1 MKSENGITL
10 ISLSIT
16 MIILLILGG
25 ISLTVGNNMI
35 EEAQDKKLTSELNMV
50 QHAILEQYAKYK
62 TTKDISYIKV
72 GNKMELAEV
81 KNIANSI
88 GIELVNIPDSYSNK
102 DYYKL
107 DKLSLLKIGIENTED
122 EYIVNYISGEVINN
136 TKKHTSD
143 NKALYVRANSF
154 YNE

>member
-1 MKSENGITL
+1 MKSNKGITL
-10 ISLSIT
+10 ITLVIT

-35 EEAQDKKLTSELNMV
+35 EETQDKKLVSELNMV
-50 QHAILEQYAKYK
+50 QHAILEQYAKYQ
-62 TTKDISYIKV
+62 TTKDTSYIKV
-72 GNKMELAEV
+72 GNRMELADV
-81 KNIANSI
+81 KDIARNM
-88 GIELVNIPDSYSNK
+88 GIELVNIPDNYSNK

-107 DKLSLLKIGIENTED
+107 DKLSLLKMGIENTED

-136 TKKHTSD
+136 TKKHTND

>member
-1 MKSENGITL
+1 MKSNKGITL
-10 ISLSIT
+10 IALVIT

-25 ISLTVGNNMI
+25 ISFTVGNNMI
-35 EEAQDKKLTSELNMV
+35 EEAQDKKLVSELNMV

-62 TTKDISYIKV
+62 TTKDASYIV

-88 GIELVNIPDSYSNK
+88 GIELGNIPDSYANK

-136 TKKHTSD
+136 TKKHTND

-154 YNE
+154 

>member
-1 MKSENGITL
+1 MKNNKGITL
-10 ISLSIT
+10 ISLVIT
-16 MIILLILGG
+16 IIVLLILSG
-25 ISLTVGNNMI
+25 IGLTMGTNMI
-35 EEAQDKKLTSELNMV
+35 STSQDKKLISELNMV
-50 QHAILEQYAKYK
+50 QHAILEQYAKYQA
-62 TTKDISYIKV
+62 TKDLSYIKV
-72 GNKMELAEV
+72 GNKMELADV
-81 KNIANSI
+81 KKIASNI
-88 GIELVNIPDSYSNK
+88 GIELVNIPDTYSNK

-136 TKKHTSD
+136 TKKHTND

>member
-1 MKSENGITL
+1 MKNNKGITL
-10 ISLSIT
+10 ISLVIT
-16 MIILLILGG
+16 IIVLLILSG
-25 ISLTVGNNMI
+25 IGIKMGTNMI
-35 EEAQDKKLTSELNMV
+35 STSQDKKLISELNMV
-50 QHAILEQYAKYK
+50 QHAILEQYAKYQA
-62 TTKDISYIKV
+62 TKDLSYIKV
-72 GNKMELAEV
+72 GNKMELADV
-81 KNIANSI
+81 KKIASNI
-88 GIELVNIPDSYSNK
+88 GIELVNIPDTYSNK

-136 TKKHTSD
+136 TKKHTND

>member
-1 MKSENGITL
+1 MKSNKGITL
-10 ISLSIT
+10 ISLVIT
-16 MIILLILGG
+16 IIVLLILSG
-25 ISLTVGNNMI
+25 IGLTIGNNMI
-35 EEAQDKKLTSELNMV
+35 STSQDKKLISELNMV

-62 TTKDISYIKV
+62 TTKDPSYIKV
-72 GNKMELAEV
+72 GNKMELSDV
-81 KNIANSI
+81 KNIANNM

-107 DKLSLLKIGIENTED
+107 DKLSLLRIGVQNTDD

-136 TKKHTSD
+136 TKKHTND

>member
-1 MKSENGITL
+1 MKSNKGITL
-10 ISLSIT
+10 ITLVIT

-35 EEAQDKKLTSELNMV
+35 EETQDKKLVSELNMV
-50 QHAILEQYAKYK
+50 QHAILEQYAKYQ
-62 TTKDISYIKV
+62 TTKDTSYIKV
-72 GNKMELAEV
+72 GNRMELADV
-81 KNIANSI
+81 KDIARNI
-88 GIELVNIPDSYSNK
+88 GIELVNIPDNYSNK

-107 DKLSLLKIGIENTED
+107 DKLSLLKMGIENTED

-136 TKKHTSD
+136 TKKHTND

>member
-1 MKSENGITL
+1 MKSNKGITL
-10 ISLSIT
+10 IALVIT

-50 QHAILEQYAKYK
+50 QHAILEQYAKYQ
-62 TTKDISYIKV
+62 TTKDTSYIKV
-72 GNKMELAEV
+72 GNKMELTEV
-81 KNIANSI
+81 RNIANSM
-88 GIELVNIPDSYSNK
+88 GIELVNIPNNYSNK

>member
-10 ISLSIT
+10 ISLVIT
-16 MIILLILGG
+16 IIVLLILSG
-25 ISLTVGNNMI
+25 IGLTMGTNMI
-35 EEAQDKKLTSELNMV
+35 STSQDKKLTSELNMV
-50 QHAILEQYAKYK
+50 QHAVLEQYAKYK
-62 TTKDISYIKV
+62 TTKDTSYIKV

>member
-1 MKSENGITL
+1 MKSNKGVTL
-10 ISLSIT
+10 ISLVIT
-16 MIILLILGG
+16 IIVLLILSG
-25 ISLTVGNNMI
+25 IGITMGTNMI
-35 EEAQDKKLTSELNMV
+35 STSQDKKLISELNMV
-50 QHAILEQYAKYK
+50 QHAILEQYAKYQ
-62 TTKDISYIKV
+62 TTKDTSYIKI
-72 GNKMELAEV
+72 GNKMELADV
-81 KNIANSI
+81 KDIASNM
-88 GIELVNIPDSYSNK
+88 GIELANIPDSYSNK

-136 TKKHTSD
+136 TKKHTND

>member
-10 ISLSIT
+10 ISLVIT
-16 MIILLILGG
+16 IIVLLILSG
-25 ISLTVGNNMI
+25 IGLTMGTNMI
-35 EEAQDKKLTSELNMV
+35 STSQDKKLTSELNMV
-50 QHAILEQYAKYK
+50 QHAVLEQYAKYK
-62 TTKDISYIKV
+62 TTKDTSYIKV

-88 GIELVNIPDSYSNK
+88 GIELANIPETYSNK

-136 TKKHTSD
+136 TKKHTND

>member
-10 ISLSIT
+10 ISLVIT
-16 MIILLILGG
+16 IIVLLILSG
-25 ISLTVGNNMI
+25 IGLTMGTNMI
-35 EEAQDKKLTSELNMV
+35 STSQDKKLTSELNMV
-50 QHAILEQYAKYK
+50 QHAVLEQYAKYK
-62 TTKDISYIKV
+62 TTKDTSYIKV

-88 GIELVNIPDSYSNK
+88 GIELVNIPDNYSNK

-107 DKLSLLKIGIENTED
+107 DKLSLLRIGIENTED
-122 EYIVNYISGEVINN
+122 EYIVNYVSGEVINN
-136 TKKHTSD
+136 TKKHTND

>member
-1 MKSENGITL
+1 MESNKGITL
-10 ISLSIT
+10 ISLVIT
-16 MIILLILGG
+16 MIVLLILGG

-62 TTKDISYIKV
+62 TTKDTSYIKV

-122 EYIVNYISGEVINN
+122 EYIVNYISGEAINN
-136 TKKHTSD
+136 TKKYTSD

>member
-10 ISLSIT
+10 ISLVIT
-16 MIILLILGG
+16 IIVLLILSG
-25 ISLTVGNNMI
+25 IGLTMGTNMI
-35 EEAQDKKLTSELNMV
+35 STSQDKKLTSELNMV
-50 QHAILEQYAKYK
+50 QHAVLEQYAKYQ
-62 TTKDISYIKV
+62 TTRDVNYIKV

-88 GIELVNIPDSYSNK
+88 GVELANIPDSYSNK
-102 DYYKL
+102 NYYKL

-122 EYIVNYISGEVINN
+122 EYIVNYISGEVINI
-136 TKKHTSD
+136 TKKYTND